1 MKSSIL
7 LAGAMAMAQS
17 AASVPVMFDR
27 LGRSRDTHKL
37 RTTAMIRKANRARNK
52 VARASRKANRA

>member
-1 MKSSIL
+1 MNSSIL
-7 LAGAMAMAQS
+7 LAGAMA

-27 LGRSRDTHKL
+27 RGRSRDTHKF